1 MSTEK
6 EKETAPSN
14 ADLWTTIHSSNFD
27 IYKCIDLLR
36 SKSEN
41 VGIQYELCK
50 RATNY
55 PMAELRFFI
64 PQLLQLLITV
74 DTQSLALTEMIEH
87 LCTRDPHFCLVT
99 FWNLQALL
107 QQLCSEPESIGFQ
120 TCKKLINEL
129 QYQLFNY
136 SQRPG
141 SKLPPSTSGV
151 VSHGFNQGFHENLT
165 PSLIL
170 QTSLMAAIT
179 VPETVHYVEPMV
191 RIQGKKVKTLVFEV
205 LKDVKKSLTE
215 NLTRKNTIK
224 NSKLGTTSA
233 KSYKSEVRRTKSVNL
248 DRKHRHTSTPSSSG
262 NSSNSI
268 DLKMVDSYADINLPE
283 LRRPSLKLGKAF
295 ARSPGT
301 FNGFSSTFI
310 SLGKKAS
317 SKSKSDDMVAS
328 MPDLGS
334 GSPENMNF
342 DGSYA
347 TSIRNSFDFRD
358 SLDIDNAANGKAA
371 SLSPERRRMTYTK
384 AQKVKLLKSN
394 YFNNTTQFVIAL
406 QNISARLS
414 KTPREARLSTLKAE
428 LSVLNSDLPC
438 EVDIPSLLPK
448 SKRGKYHKICHIC
461 VNESA
466 VLNSAEHVPFLL
478 LIEYFSDGMDFNPDT
493 PSNKYLLEDLQNGND
508 DGKYRFDISY
518 RNTTSKTALKP
529 ISQGTGNH
537 TLANATSSR
546 TSSISKKDGS
556 DFSTPLPEIVKKSD
570 IDGTD
575 LGDVSVVK
583 FTNKMEDKDALMFP
597 TKSFFA
603 NDKSLHDQIKDIE
616 GSLNEHQDDSN
627 EHDKNL
633 TVQMR
638 VAGVMLRQLELSQS
652 TLANSQA
659 LQIKNRIVKS
669 MKKMQ
674 DSFESSSN
682 LKKTDDAAGVR
693 KLSNDFKVAGLSY
706 LGEDW
711 NKKKQRIRKHSM
723 YGKHEN
729 WDLYSMIAKTGEDL
743 AQEAF
748 ASQLIQIIANI
759 WYADGVHVWVK
770 RMHMLITS
778 SNTGLVETITNA
790 FSVHSI
796 KKSLTEYM
804 ISKNELQAGE
814 VATLKDHFLRMF
826 GDEDSMKY
834 KMAQQN
840 FCSSLAAY
848 SIICY
853 LLQIKDRHNGNIMVD
868 SEGHIIHIDFG
879 FLLSSSPGSVGFESA
894 PFKLVQEYVDVLG
907 GVDSF
912 YFQQYKKLTK
922 EAFKSIRK
930 HADSLLNIVELM
942 QTDSPLPCFR
952 AGEST
957 SVQLQQRLQLHL
969 NDEEVDAFTENVLI
983 AKSLNSVYTRLYD
996 QFQMITQGIYM

>member
-1 MSTEK
+1 
-6 EKETAPSN
+6 
-14 ADLWTTIHSSNFD
+14 
-27 IYKCIDLLR
+27 
-36 SKSEN
+36 
-41 VGIQYELCK
+41 
-50 RATNY
+50 
-55 PMAELRFFI
+55 
-64 PQLLQLLITV
+64 
-74 DTQSLALTEMIEH
+74 MIEH
-87 LCTRDPHFCLVT
+87 LCTKDPHFCLVT

-120 TCKKLINEL
+120 TCKKLINQL

-136 SQRPG
+136 SQRPD
-141 SKLPPSTSGV
+141 SKLLPSTSGV
-151 VSHGFNQGFHENLT
+151 VSHGFNQGFHENLA
-165 PSLIL
+165 PSLVL
-170 QTSLMAAIT
+170 QTSLLAGIM

-191 RIQGKKVKTLVFEV
+191 RIQGKRVKTLVFEV

-224 NSKLGTTSA
+224 NSKVGESFLEL
-233 KSYKSEVRRTKSVNL
+233 KNPDVRRTKSVNL
-248 DRKHRHTSTPSSSG
+248 DRKHKHKSLPSSFA
-262 NSSNSI
+262 NSPNSI

-295 ARSPGT
+295 SKSSRT
-301 FNGFSSTFI
+301 FNGFSSTAI
-310 SLGKKAS
+310 SLSKKS
-317 SKSKSDDMVAS
+317 DPRSKSDNLVAS
-328 MPDLGS
+328 MPDLGTANPGNS
-334 GSPENMNF
+334 NF

-358 SLDIDNAANGKAA
+358 GMDLDTTVNGNSS
-371 SLSPERRRMTYTK
+371 SLSPDGRRMTYTK

-478 LIEYFSDGMDFNPDT
+478 LIEYFSDDMDFDPNT
-493 PSNKYLLEDLQNGND
+493 PSNKSLLEELQNGND

-518 RNTTSKTALKP
+518 RNASSKVFSKTGSPKSVNSSLSK
-529 ISQGTGNH
+529 
-537 TLANATSSR
+537 ANSR
-546 TSSISKKDGS
+546 TSSISKLEGKNL
-556 DFSTPLPEIVKKSD
+556 TLPISEIVKRSD
-570 IDGTD
+570 TEGTD

-583 FTNKMEDKDALMFP
+583 FTNKMGDKDALMFP

-603 NDKSLHDQIKDIE
+603 NDKSLHEQIKDIE
-616 GSLNEHQDDSN
+616 QSLSNPKNDDN
-627 EHDKNL
+627 DHDKSL
-633 TVQMR
+633 TVQLR

-652 TLANSQA
+652 TLPNSQA

-674 DSFESSSN
+674 DSFESTGK
-682 LKKTDDAAGVR
+682 LKKTDDAAGLR

-711 NKKKQRIRKHSM
+711 NKKKQRIRKHSI

-729 WDLYSMIAKTGEDL
+729 WDLYSMIAKTGDDL

-778 SNTGLVETITNA
+778 SNTGLVETITDA

-796 KKSLTEYM
+796 KKSLTEFM
-804 ISKNELQAGE
+804 ISKDELQTGE
-814 VATLKDHFLRMF
+814 VATLKDHFLRLF
-826 GDEDSMKY
+826 GNEESVKY

-894 PFKLVQEYVDVLG
+894 PFKLTQEYVDVLG
-907 GVDSF
+907 GLDSY

-922 EAFKSIRK
+922 EAFKSIRR

-957 SVQLQQRLQLHL
+957 SVQLKQRLQLHL
-969 NDEEVDAFTENVLI
+969 NEEEVDAFTENVLI

-996 QFQMITQGIYM
+996 QYQMITQGIYT